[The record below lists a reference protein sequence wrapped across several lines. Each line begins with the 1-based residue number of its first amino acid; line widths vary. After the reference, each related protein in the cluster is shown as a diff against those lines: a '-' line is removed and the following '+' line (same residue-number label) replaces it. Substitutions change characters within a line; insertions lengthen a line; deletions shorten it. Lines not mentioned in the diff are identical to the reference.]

1 MLLVLGFSQRP
12 SGEVTKWGVLGQ
24 KEGAGTEGD
33 PGVSESVLWGGREL
47 RGGRVRGSR
56 LLQVTPPSLPLRQGA
71 LGLCFPI

>member
-12 SGEVTKWGVLGQ
+12 SGEVTKWGVPGQ

-33 PGVSESVLWGGREL
+33 PGVAESVLWRGREL
-47 RGGRVRGSR
+47 GGGRVRGLR
-56 LLQVTPPSLPLRQGA
+56 LLQVTPSTLPLCQGA